1 MTKILLVEDDNSLR
15 EIYGVRL
22 IAEGYSVVS
31 AEDGEKALALAISEK
46 PDLIVSDVM
55 MPRISGFEML
65 DLLRGNES
73 TKNIKVIMLTAL
85 SSEHQRERG
94 DALGADRYLV
104 KSQVGI
110 EDIVRTVH
118 EVLNDQSNKLTV
130 DQMENS
136 VKAAQTAQADARKT
150 QINTNVIINRP
161 ANTNLP
167 TSGQSSF
174 NPLAATAPNTVAGR
188 PAPALPNTPVH
199 VPSYNQPP
207 LQNTATYYP
216 TISTNEP
223 VAKANDNFQHPV
235 QQSVQYTAQPVQ
247 QPSFK
252 VYQDSTTIVNRPV
265 HPEQAQTSAPSNN
278 TLPDA
283 PTYHNV
289 DNNARFN
296 YPANQSTATTSTNVL
311 TNANF
316 GVDIPNSQTKLN
328 PIAPPAISPQDNPVP
343 AQQQFHPATIEAK
356 QASDASSPLIDIS
369 SLLSEE
375 EMKSLSASGS
385 ESATISQTNLFPDN

>member
-136 VKAAQTAQADARKT
+136 VKAAQTAQADARKA

-167 TSGQSSF
+167 TAGQSSF
-174 NPLAATAPNTVAGR
+174 NPLAATAPNTVAGK
-188 PAPALPNTPVH
+188 PAPTLPNTPVH
-199 VPSYNQPP
+199 VPSYSQPP

-216 TISTNEP
+216 TISANEP
-223 VAKANDNFQHPV
+223 VAKINTSFQQPA
-235 QQSVQYTAQPVQ
+235 QYAAQPAQ
-247 QPSFK
+247 RPSFNA
-252 VYQDSTTIVNRPV
+252 YQDSTAIVNKPV
-265 HPEQAQTSAPSNN
+265 HPEQAQTSVSNN
-278 TLPDA
+278 MLPNA
-283 PTYHNV
+283 PEYSSI
-289 DNNARFN
+289 DNNTKFN
-296 YPANQSTATTSTNVL
+296 YPASQPTATTSTNVL

-328 PIAPPAISPQDNPVP
+328 PIAPPTISPQDNPAP
-343 AQQQFHPATIEAK
+343 AQQRFHPATIEAK
-356 QASDASSPLIDIS
+356 QASDASSPLIDVS

-385 ESATISQTNLFPDN
+385 ESTPISQTNLFPDS